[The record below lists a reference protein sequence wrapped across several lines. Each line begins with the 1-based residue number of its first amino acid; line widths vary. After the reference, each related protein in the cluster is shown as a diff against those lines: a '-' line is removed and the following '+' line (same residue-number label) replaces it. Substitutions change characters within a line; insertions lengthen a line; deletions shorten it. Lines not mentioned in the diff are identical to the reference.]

1 VDELHEL
8 LADLIAIDS
17 VNPSLVPGGA
27 GEGAIARFVGA
38 WLQAEGLEVHIE
50 EVAPRRPNVVAVAR
64 GTGGGRSLLLN
75 AHMDTVAL
83 AGVEQPLVGRIE
95 GGRMYGRGAYDM
107 KAGLA
112 AIMWAGREA
121 ARSPRAGDVIVSGVC
136 DEEFASI
143 GAQALAR
150 DWTADAAIVTEP
162 TGDEVCL
169 AVAHKGFSWHEIEVR
184 GVAAHGSRP
193 QDGVDAIARMGRVLV
208 GIDELAAELATRE
221 GHPLLG
227 KGSVHASL
235 IEGGRELSTY
245 PDRCLLQLE
254 RRTLPGETREVVEA
268 ELAAILDAIVEDD
281 PTFDVATRT
290 TLVRPSLETPA
301 EADIVQAMGAALGG
315 GVEVIGVP
323 YWADSAIIADSGVP
337 TVICGPGGAGAHA
350 DVEWVDLAQLD
361 RVAQALIDVSA
372 SFCG

>member
-8 LADLIAIDS
+8 LADLVAIDS

-27 GEGAIARFVGA
+27 GEAAIARFVGA

-64 GTGGGRSLLLN
+64 GTGGGQSLLLN

-143 GAQALAR
+143 GAQALVR
-150 DWTADAAIVTEP
+150 GWTADAAIVTEP

-268 ELAAILDAIVEDD
+268 ELLRLDHRLPGLDATHRDEVAKTVRRVVDKLLHAPTVRVKQLASAPGGDSYAEALRELFELD
-281 PTFDVATRT
+281 PQAVDAVAAGELP
-290 TLVRPSLETPA
+290 LVRN
-301 EADIVQAMGAALGG
+301 
-315 GVEVIGVP
+315 
-323 YWADSAIIADSGVP
+323 
-337 TVICGPGGAGAHA
+337 
-350 DVEWVDLAQLD
+350 DLD
-361 RVAQALIDVSA
+361 KHE
-372 SFCG
+372 